1 MKKRFAII
9 GVGGYVANKHLE
21 AIKSVDGEL
30 VACCDINDSVGIIDS
45 YFPNTNY
52 FKEISGFE
60 KYLEEL
66 SKSSTKRLDYF
77 VICTPN
83 HLHDFHIEMGLRN
96 NSNVICEKPIVTNP
110 NLLKNLFKLENNYK
124 KNIFCILQ
132 LRQNKNIKLIKNEI
146 ENKDFVKCNLEYIT
160 PRGNWYDSS
169 WKGNESLSGGILFN
183 IGVHL
188 FDFLLYLFGD
198 YESFKLDKKNKR
210 NVTGTLFF
218 SKAEVNW
225 KLSLDSIQ
233 SSMKGRREIII
244 NKKKFDLTKNFHS
257 SHINCYESILNND
270 EIFLAKNACKA
281 IYLINKMKKVI
292 NE

>member
-1 MKKRFAII
+1 MKKKFAII

-60 KYLEEL
+60 KYLAEL

-83 HLHDFHIEMGLRN
+83 HLHDSHIEMGLRN

-132 LRQNKNIKLIKNEI
+132 LRQNKK
-146 ENKDFVKCNLEYIT
+146 
-160 PRGNWYDSS
+160 
-169 WKGNESLSGGILFN
+169 FN
-183 IGVHL
+183 
-188 FDFLLYLFGD
+188 F
-198 YESFKLDKKNKR
+198 FK
-210 NVTGTLFF
+210 
-218 SKAEVNW
+218 
-225 KLSLDSIQ
+225 
-233 SSMKGRREIII
+233 
-244 NKKKFDLTKNFHS
+244 
-257 SHINCYESILNND
+257 
-270 EIFLAKNACKA
+270 
-281 IYLINKMKKVI
+281 
-292 NE
+292 